1 MGVEFGRA
9 TAPAAWCA
17 LEALGSPC
25 FLACE
30 LELSH
35 VSAFVPS
42 TTQFEYFAVC
52 APGLEQLLLA
62 EVRELGLTARAV
74 EGGVLGRTT
83 WPGLWDLHLR
93 SALAESV
100 RVRLKSFQATSFV
113 ALEIGLAKLPW
124 HAFLWQGQSVEVRV
138 ACHKSKLIHSDA
150 VKQRVE
156 RVIERRLQKGQ
167 RSKGAPTAR
176 VFVRLSRDVVV
187 PSIDCSGDRLH
198 QRGYRLHVEE
208 APLRETLAAAMVRAL
223 EMLAKRTSKSV
234 TRVWDPF
241 CGSGVLPLEWLR
253 RETGQLPGADRQ
265 FAFEKWPTHDAEG
278 WQDHRRAALE
288 PAPPVTTAHAFG
300 SDIDRKSLESA
311 KSNAD
316 RTQQLARMTFCREDF
331 RKAVDAIP
339 EGTAVLANPPY
350 GKRLGSP
357 QDARRLFADL
367 SRLLESRE
375 DLRPVVLACPDLRLL
390 PGDRFEV
397 LARTRNGG
405 VPLAFVGLG

>member
-1 MGVEFGRA
+1 
-9 TAPAAWCA
+9 
-17 LEALGSPC
+17 
-25 FLACE
+25 
-30 LELSH
+30 
-35 VSAFVPS
+35 VPS

-62 EVRELGLTARAV
+62 EVREFGLTARAV
-74 EGGVLGRTT
+74 EGGVLGRTM

-124 HAFLWQGQSVEVRV
+124 HAFLWQGQPVEVRV

-167 RSKGAPTAR
+167 RSQGAPAAR
-176 VFVRLSRDVVV
+176 VYVRLSRDVVV
-187 PSIDCSGDRLH
+187 PSIDSSGDRLH

-208 APLRETLAAAMVRAL
+208 APLRETLAAGMVRAL
-223 EMLAKRTSKSV
+223 DSLAKRTSRSV

-253 RETGQLPGADRQ
+253 HQTGQLPGAERE
-265 FAFEKWPTHDAEG
+265 FGFERWPTHDAEG
-278 WQDHRRAALE
+278 WHEHRRAAFALPR
-288 PAPPVTTAHAFG
+288 PASPVHAFA
-300 SDIDRKSLESA
+300 SDIDGKALESA
-311 KSNAD
+311 KANAE
-316 RTQQLARMTFCREDF
+316 RTHQLARMTFRHEDF
-331 RKAVDAIP
+331 RKAIDSIP
-339 EGTAVLANPPY
+339 EGTAVLTNPPY

-357 QDARRLFADL
+357 QDARRLFEGL
-367 SRLLESRE
+367 SRLLEKRE
-375 DLRPVVLACPDLRLL
+375 DLRPVVVACPDLRLL
-390 PGDRFEV
+390 GDRFEV

-405 VPLAFVGLG
+405 VPLAFVGLAG